1 MNRIITL
8 TTDFGISDPYVAAVT
23 ETILN
28 INPDAAIVDV
38 SHSVKPQAVEQ
49 AAFLLSCV
57 LPYFR
62 RSSIHVVVVD
72 PGVGTQ
78 RRGLAL
84 STDEGVF
91 VGPDNGVLS
100 PALNDEEH
108 QSGVDGHA
116 SLSFRLASKRSR
128 LTNPHFQLSPLSDTF
143 HGRDV
148 FGPAA
153 AHIALGVK
161 PSDLGSR
168 VDEIVALPPFR
179 AIRTDNGRL
188 IGRIIHI
195 DRFGNSITTIHT
207 DQLSSPGVCI
217 NIAGREIHGLY
228 RSYAD
233 GNGLEALI
241 GSSGFL
247 EVAVNCGSAADT
259 LGLLLG
265 DSVSVRL
272 T

>member
-1 MNRIITL
+1 MSLTLSSRRQWNRLLFSSPVFCRT
-8 TTDFGISDPYVAAVT
+8 FGAVPYMSSSWTRASV
-23 ETILN
+23 
-28 INPDAAIVDV
+28 
-38 SHSVKPQAVEQ
+38 HSVVGWRYRQTRAYSSVPTTE
-49 AAFLLSCV
+49 C
-57 LPYFR
+57 FR
-62 RSSIHVVVVD
+62 LRSMTRNTRV
-72 PGVGTQ
+72 
-78 RRGLAL
+78 AL
-84 STDEGVF
+84 T
-91 VGPDNGVLS
+91 
-100 PALNDEEH
+100 
-108 QSGVDGHA
+108 GHA

-153 AHIALGVK
+153 AHVALGVK

-259 LGLLLG
+259 LGLGSATAFPYDLLRG
-265 DSVSVRL
+265 RRPPAPARRPSGALQASSQGISTDNKASAP
-272 T
+272 